1 MSEKFFSSKEAARIT
16 GCTLRQLQYWRER
29 GVVVPPISATGT
41 GRSIYYSR
49 SELVELALMESWLS
63 LGLSF
68 EVASAVLG
76 QLKKHAPEF
85 TDAKTTRRLMLV
97 RDEAGGILKV
107 NDFDR
112 EVAIAQLDRGLPVI
126 PIWLDRL
133 HQHLSQKLEVKFGAK
148 NSQ

>member
-49 SELVELALMESWLS
+49 SELVELALMESWLA

-85 TDAKTTRRLMLV
+85 TDGKTTRRLMLV
-97 RDEAGGILKV
+97 QDEAGGILKV

-112 EVAIAQLDRGLPVI
+112 EVAIASIDRGLPVI
-126 PIWLDRL
+126 PVWLDKIHDLLRE
-133 HQHLSQKLEVKFGAK
+133 KLG
-148 NSQ
+148 

>member
-1 MSEKFFSSKEAARIT
+1 MGEKFFSSREAAKIT

-85 TDAKTTRRLMLV
+85 TDGKTTRRLMLV
-97 RDEAGGILKV
+97 WNEAKGILKID
-107 NDFDR
+107 DFDR
-112 EVAIAQLDRGLPVI
+112 EVAIARLDEGLPVI
-126 PIWLDRL
+126 PLWLDRV
-133 HQHLSQKLEVKFGAK
+133 HHRLERELKAY
-148 NSQ
+148 NA